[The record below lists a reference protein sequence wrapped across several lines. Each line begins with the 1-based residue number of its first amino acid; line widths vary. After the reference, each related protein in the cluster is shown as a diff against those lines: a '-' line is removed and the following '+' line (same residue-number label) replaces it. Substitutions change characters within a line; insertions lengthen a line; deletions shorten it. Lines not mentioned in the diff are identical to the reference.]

1 MILKDI
7 INILEKKFPTKN
19 AENWD
24 NVGLMIGDRRCVPV
38 CLCVCLSICVC
49 VCLCV
54 CLSVCLCVC
63 VSVCVLGQRVRRT
76 WGWGTWGLDLDG
88 SCV

>member
-24 NVGLMIGDRRCVPV
+24 NVGLMIGDRRKEIKKIQI
-38 CLCVCLSICVC
+38 S
-49 VCLCV
+49 
-54 CLSVCLCVC
+54 
-63 VSVCVLGQRVRRT
+63 
-76 WGWGTWGLDLDG
+76 LDCTIVAIDKDI
-88 SCV
+88 